1 MIQPSPA
8 VTARPGRR
16 VRTLTA
22 GVAGLLGVVTLVAV
36 PAAAPVAATPY
47 TGAIDQDRIS
57 FAPGTDNAT
66 REGDVDEGATDRW
79 VLTARA
85 GQQMQLTVDS
95 VEDTTVFTVF
105 APDRSVLA
113 TVASNTPEGDVSWSG
128 SLPASGDYS
137 IEVTSVD
144 GPTYYR
150 LKVWI
155 DAGFVDPL
163 GLLQRITFAPGTS
176 SATVSGAAIRATED
190 LWFVAAGAGQAV
202 SVSVTSLEANSTFDV
217 YAADGT
223 PLTAPDD
230 RTQWNGLLPTDG
242 DFRIGVRPTRA
253 NTTYTLTV
261 GITGGAATTP
271 QQAPPNPAPPPP
283 VSGDSGRI
291 TFDPGT
297 DQATIS
303 NSIAPGTVDRWVLG
317 AAAGQL
323 MGVSIFSDIGLAAT
337 VYAPDGSP
345 LASGFEYFQPLPV
358 DGDYVVEVANDTTIV
373 GAYEV
378 TIAIRS

>member
-22 GVAGLLGVVTLVAV
+22 GVAGLLGVITLVAV

-137 IEVTSVD
+137 ISRRSTAQLTTGSRCGSMLGSSIPSVC
-144 GPTYYR
+144 
-150 LKVWI
+150 
-155 DAGFVDPL
+155 
-163 GLLQRITFAPGTS
+163 S
-176 SATVSGAAIRATED
+176 SASR
-190 LWFVAAGAGQAV
+190 
-202 SVSVTSLEANSTFDV
+202 
-217 YAADGT
+217 
-223 PLTAPDD
+223 
-230 RTQWNGLLPTDG
+230 
-242 DFRIGVRPTRA
+242 
-253 NTTYTLTV
+253 
-261 GITGGAATTP
+261 
-271 QQAPPNPAPPPP
+271 
-283 VSGDSGRI
+283 
-291 TFDPGT
+291 
-297 DQATIS
+297 
-303 NSIAPGTVDRWVLG
+303 
-317 AAAGQL
+317 
-323 MGVSIFSDIGLAAT
+323 
-337 VYAPDGSP
+337 SP
-345 LASGFEYFQPLPV
+345 LAPARP
-358 DGDYVVEVANDTTIV
+358 
-373 GAYEV
+373 
-378 TIAIRS
+378 R